1 MFNNGNQTNKW
12 YIGTAANNGG
22 ENGMY
27 ISDNGGS
34 SNTYTISASSFVY
47 CFREI
52 NIDNNGKYII
62 EFDWRANG
70 ENNYDILKAFIIPT
84 MLNPNLSAGQSNG
97 MEGNNT
103 DTPSEWMDAGNIS
116 TLNDHSDW
124 QHSYAEKEL
133 EAGLY
138 YLVFFWKNDNS
149 VGTMPP
155 AAIDNIHIEQLIN
168 PVVVTS
174 SAYEIGST
182 YATLNGVIVNQG
194 ASDIIEYGF
203 EYGTDTENLTENITS
218 TDDIAEFSATI
229 TGLTPNT
236 TYYYRAYATN
246 SDGTGYGEIKSFR
259 TCGQYA
265 GQDYVDLGLPN
276 GTKWANMNI
285 GAENTVGY
293 GDYFA
298 WGETTPK
305 ENYNWETY
313 QYCNGSG
320 STLTKYCNNAEYG
333 DNGFTDA
340 LTTLEAI
347 DDAAN
352 ANWGAEWRMPTNEE
366 VQELINNCTCTWT
379 TQNGVN
385 GRLYTGPNGNS
396 IFMPAAGTHGSNGF
410 RDVGSYGT
418 YWSSSLYT
426 ASTNRSGRFIF
437 YSGNQL
443 LDDNSRYEGQSV
455 RAVYRPSP
463 TVATKSTDNI
473 TLTTATL
480 HGSIIKIGSSEVIE
494 RGFIYGTNRSNLTD
508 TIQSETETTEF
519 SASLTGLATSTTYYY
534 RAYATNSDETGYGEI
549 KSFTTPAGVLGDHYY
564 VDLGMPSGT
573 KWANI
578 NIGASTPYDYGDYF
592 AWGEIVPHYSV
603 NGTDTTWLDGY
614 EQGYT
619 WTNYRYCN
627 GDGNTLTKYCNDAE
641 YGNNGFIDSLITL
654 EAIDD
659 AAAVNWG
666 EEWRMPTK
674 EEYEE
679 LLNNSTQEW
688 TVQNGVTGLLI
699 TGYNGG
705 TIFLPAA
712 SWRDDVSLGNDVT
725 SCYWSSSLYTYNPSS
740 AWNNYSYSNNYGT
753 SNFYRYVGLPIRPVY
768 KVEPLA
774 VDIDYEPY
782 NCDFED
788 TEENANWILNNSR
801 QTNKWHIGYA
811 VNNGGEKSLYISND
825 GGANYTYN
833 TGATSYIYA
842 SRKINITE
850 TDKYQFDF
858 DRRVRGESNYD
869 LLRAFLVPDSLSQN
883 LSGGT
888 NNGMSSTNN
897 TTPAG
902 WIDISTAGVMSEQM
916 GWKHNKSKLN
926 INAGIYN
933 LTFFWKNDGSGGYSP
948 PAAVDNVMVRKL
960 PPFEVTTLVVPR
972 NSTSATL
979 GAEIVIDRETEITQ
993 VGFAFGENESQLLDT
1008 LRMAYS
1014 GNTFTRQITDLTPQT
1029 NYYYRAFAKYDDRT
1043 VFGDIVSFRTKS
1055 NDTDGTTD
1063 NPLTIDNAEE
1073 WAQFAEA
1080 MLQSESQSTSTYKGF
1095 EIYNCGDDTYFK
1107 ITADIDIVNCDNTIV
1122 NKFSGHL
1129 NGNGNTV
1136 TIRFNDQVGAATA
1149 FNAIENATVDSLNIL
1164 VPSSYE
1170 IAANVASYGA
1180 LSLSAKSSAISN
1192 CTTMVSGNKK
1202 ITSRNPGKFG
1212 GLVGNSI
1219 NNTIV
1224 NCTNNLPIEVSPDSY
1239 VWVGGIVGS
1248 IEGGS
1253 VSGCTNNAVVK
1264 GVYAGGIAGQILEA
1278 TLSSNLNAGT
1288 VTAQEMAG
1296 GIVASVADGD
1306 VVIDKCMNIGEVF
1319 ATNQGC
1325 SFVSIGGIVGYNPLA
1340 NLTISNC
1347 ANYGYFPA
1355 GQVIGT
1361 MYNGDKGTGKHVLHF
1376 ELWNENV
1383 AQNPLDYMVFE

>member
-1 MFNNGNQTNKW
+1 
-12 YIGTAANNGG
+12 
-22 ENGMY
+22 

-265 GQDYVDLGLPN
+265 GHDYVDLGLPN

-385 GRLYTGPNGNS
+385 GRLFTGPNGNS

-603 NGTDTTWLDGY
+603 NGTDTT
-614 EQGYT
+614 
-619 WTNYRYCN
+619 
-627 GDGNTLTKYCNDAE
+627 
-641 YGNNGFIDSLITL
+641 
-654 EAIDD
+654 
-659 AAAVNWG
+659 
-666 EEWRMPTK
+666 
-674 EEYEE
+674 
-679 LLNNSTQEW
+679 
-688 TVQNGVTGLLI
+688 
-699 TGYNGG
+699 
-705 TIFLPAA
+705 
-712 SWRDDVSLGNDVT
+712 
-725 SCYWSSSLYTYNPSS
+725 
-740 AWNNYSYSNNYGT
+740 
-753 SNFYRYVGLPIRPVY
+753 
-768 KVEPLA
+768 
-774 VDIDYEPY
+774 
-782 NCDFED
+782 
-788 TEENANWILNNSR
+788 
-801 QTNKWHIGYA
+801 
-811 VNNGGEKSLYISND
+811 
-825 GGANYTYN
+825 
-833 TGATSYIYA
+833 
-842 SRKINITE
+842 
-850 TDKYQFDF
+850 
-858 DRRVRGESNYD
+858 
-869 LLRAFLVPDSLSQN
+869 
-883 LSGGT
+883 
-888 NNGMSSTNN
+888 
-897 TTPAG
+897 
-902 WIDISTAGVMSEQM
+902 
-916 GWKHNKSKLN
+916 
-926 INAGIYN
+926 
-933 LTFFWKNDGSGGYSP
+933 
-948 PAAVDNVMVRKL
+948 
-960 PPFEVTTLVVPR
+960 
-972 NSTSATL
+972 
-979 GAEIVIDRETEITQ
+979 
-993 VGFAFGENESQLLDT
+993 
-1008 LRMAYS
+1008 
-1014 GNTFTRQITDLTPQT
+1014 
-1029 NYYYRAFAKYDDRT
+1029 
-1043 VFGDIVSFRTKS
+1043 
-1055 NDTDGTTD
+1055 
-1063 NPLTIDNAEE
+1063 
-1073 WAQFAEA
+1073 
-1080 MLQSESQSTSTYKGF
+1080 
-1095 EIYNCGDDTYFK
+1095 
-1107 ITADIDIVNCDNTIV
+1107 
-1122 NKFSGHL
+1122 
-1129 NGNGNTV
+1129 
-1136 TIRFNDQVGAATA
+1136 
-1149 FNAIENATVDSLNIL
+1149 
-1164 VPSSYE
+1164 
-1170 IAANVASYGA
+1170 
-1180 LSLSAKSSAISN
+1180 
-1192 CTTMVSGNKK
+1192 
-1202 ITSRNPGKFG
+1202 
-1212 GLVGNSI
+1212 
-1219 NNTIV
+1219 
-1224 NCTNNLPIEVSPDSY
+1224 
-1239 VWVGGIVGS
+1239 
-1248 IEGGS
+1248 
-1253 VSGCTNNAVVK
+1253 
-1264 GVYAGGIAGQILEA
+1264 
-1278 TLSSNLNAGT
+1278 
-1288 VTAQEMAG
+1288 
-1296 GIVASVADGD
+1296 
-1306 VVIDKCMNIGEVF
+1306 
-1319 ATNQGC
+1319 
-1325 SFVSIGGIVGYNPLA
+1325 
-1340 NLTISNC
+1340 
-1347 ANYGYFPA
+1347 
-1355 GQVIGT
+1355 
-1361 MYNGDKGTGKHVLHF
+1361 
-1376 ELWNENV
+1376 
-1383 AQNPLDYMVFE
+1383 